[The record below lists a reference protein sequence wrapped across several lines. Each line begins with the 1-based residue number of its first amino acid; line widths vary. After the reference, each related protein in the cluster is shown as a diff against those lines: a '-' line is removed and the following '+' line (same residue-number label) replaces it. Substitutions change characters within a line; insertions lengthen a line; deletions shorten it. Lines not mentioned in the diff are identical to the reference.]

1 MLTLNFVPFPSLLTE
16 RLLLRSL
23 TIDDK
28 NEIFAIRSDENMIK
42 YLDRPSQKCIDEA
55 SQFIEKITHGVAQN
69 RWIYWAVCLK
79 DKKELIGTICI
90 WNISEE
96 ESKAE
101 VGFELLPAYQGK
113 GLMRE
118 ALTVVIDYGFYCISL
133 NSLEG
138 EVDPQNIKSIRLME
152 QSGFTQVNCLRET
165 DSAAAKEGRTIIY
178 RLEKS

>member
-42 YLDRPSQKCIDEA
+42 HLDRPSQKCIDEA

-118 ALTVVIDYGFYCISL
+118 ALAAVIDYGFYCINL

-138 EVDPQNIKSIRLME
+138 ETDPRNIKSISLME
-152 QSGFTQVNCLRET
+152 KSAFTLVNCLRET
-165 DSAAAKEGRTIIY
+165 DFVNGRKIAIFV
-178 RLEKS
+178 LNF